1 MESKL
6 SKQFETFVFDLDG
19 TLLDTLT
26 DLANSCNRA
35 LREFGMPERTVE
47 EVRQFLGNGVRR
59 LMGNA
64 VPQGETNPVFED
76 VLKSYAPRMRDDSS
90 AAVTIIRR

>member
-35 LREFGMPERTVE
+35 LRELECLSERLKKCGN
-47 EVRQFLGNGVRR
+47 FLATG
-59 LMGNA
+59 
-64 VPQGETNPVFED
+64 
-76 VLKSYAPRMRDDSS
+76 
-90 AAVTIIRR
+90 